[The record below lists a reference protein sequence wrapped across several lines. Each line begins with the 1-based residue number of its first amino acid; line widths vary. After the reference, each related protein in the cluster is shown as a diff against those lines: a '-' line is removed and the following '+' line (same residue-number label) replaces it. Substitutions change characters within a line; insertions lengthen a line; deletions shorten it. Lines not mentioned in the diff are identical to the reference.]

1 MANQQ
6 KHKGKSKA
14 KRKNWADAPL
24 NVWSRNLFQEEFSQ
38 PQSNPTVVYDEDCE
52 ETRFKDSTVSGDEMF
67 DSEDP
72 YDYLD
77 TSSDDENV
85 IQSTTGF

>member
-6 KHKGKSKA
+6 KQKGKSKA

-38 PQSNPTVVYDEDCE
+38 PQSNPTVVYDEDCGML
-52 ETRFKDSTVSGDEMF
+52 FCSINFFG
-67 DSEDP
+67 
-72 YDYLD
+72 
-77 TSSDDENV
+77 N
-85 IQSTTGF
+85 II